1 LGQQEVVIM
10 KSLLIATAT
19 VALLAAA
26 PAVAQGNKT
35 GQGAST
41 SSDAKF
47 VEHVARDGQAEVDLG
62 RLGEQ
67 KAQGTEVKALARR
80 LVADHT
86 KSNQQLMKIAQ
97 QEGAQPSAQPSKS
110 ERNERAKLEKLN
122 GQAFD
127 KAFVKQIVQDHQ
139 KDIKYFEKEQG
150 SLKDP
155 QLKSFAQQTL
165 PVLREHLQMA
175 QQTEQATSGSGSST
189 GRPSSMDSTA
199 NPAARTTT
207 PAR

>member
-1 LGQQEVVIM
+1 M
-10 KSLLIATAT
+10 KSLLIAAAM

-26 PAVAQGNKT
+26 PAIAQGNKA
-35 GQGAST
+35 GQGASSGGDT
-41 SSDAKF
+41 KF
-47 VEHVARDGQAEVDLG
+47 IEHVARGGQAEVDLG

-67 KAQGTEVKALARR
+67 KAQSTEVKALARR

-97 QEGAQPSAQPSKS
+97 QEGVQPPAQQSKS
-110 ERNERAKLEKLN
+110 ERSERAKLEKLD

-127 KAFVKQIVQDHQ
+127 QAFVKQIVQDHQ
-139 KDIKYFEKEQG
+139 KDIKYFQKEQE

-155 QLKSFAQQTL
+155 QLRSFAQQTL
-165 PVLREHLQMA
+165 PVLQEHLQMA
-175 QQTEQATSGSGSST
+175 QETEQATAGSGGSNGPHSSK
-189 GRPSSMDSTA
+189 DSTA
-199 NPAARTTT
+199 SPAARAAT

>member
-1 LGQQEVVIM
+1 M
-10 KSLLIATAT
+10 KSLSVATAM

-26 PAVAQGNKT
+26 PAVGQGNKT
-35 GQGAST
+35 SQGANSG
-41 SSDAKF
+41 DAKF
-47 VEHVARDGQAEVDLG
+47 IEHVARAGQAEVDLG

-67 KAQGTEVKALARR
+67 KAQATEVKALARR

-86 KSNQQLMKIAQ
+86 KSNEQLMKIAQ
-97 QEGAQPSAQPSKS
+97 QKGVEPPSQPSKS
-110 ERNERAKLEKLN
+110 ESNQRAKLEKLN

-127 KAFVKQIVQDHQ
+127 QAFAKEIVQDHQ
-139 KDIKYFEKEQG
+139 KDIKYFQKEET

-165 PVLREHLQMA
+165 PVLQQHLQMA
-175 QQTEQATSGSGSST
+175 QQTEQATSGSGSSSSS
-189 GRPSSMDSTA
+189 RSSMDSTTT
-199 NPAARTTT
+199 PAARTTT

>member
-1 LGQQEVVIM
+1 M
-10 KSLLIATAT
+10 KSRLIATAA
-19 VALLAAA
+19 VALLAAG
-26 PAVAQGNKT
+26 PAIAQGGKESPS
-35 GQGAST
+35 AS
-41 SSDAKF
+41 SGDAKF
-47 VEHVARDGQAEVDLG
+47 IEHVARDGQAEVDLG

-67 KAQGTEVKALARR
+67 KAQATEVKALARR

-97 QEGAQPSAQPSKS
+97 QDGVQPAGQPSKS
-110 ERNERAKLEKLN
+110 ESNQRAKLEKLN

-127 KAFVKQIVQDHQ
+127 RAFVKEIVQDHQ
-139 KDIKYFEKEQG
+139 KDIKYFQKEQN

-165 PVLREHLQMA
+165 PVLQQHLQMA
-175 QQTEQATSGSGSST
+175 QETAQATTSASGSSANSH
-189 GRPSSMDSTA
+189 SSIDSTA
-199 NPAARTTT
+199 TPAARTTT